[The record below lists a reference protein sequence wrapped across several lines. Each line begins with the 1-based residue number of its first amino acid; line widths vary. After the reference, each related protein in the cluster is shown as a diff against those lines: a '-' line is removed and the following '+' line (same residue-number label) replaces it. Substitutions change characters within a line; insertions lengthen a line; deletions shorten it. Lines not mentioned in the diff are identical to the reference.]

1 MRRLMVCLFALV
13 ATCLLAC
20 VAPAQGGDDWN
31 FSLWDVANGREMS
44 IEAAVPDLA
53 QADFVYVGEVH
64 DEYTNHQAQLAVIR
78 ALKDSGRDIVVGL
91 EMFERRD
98 QETLDR
104 WLAGTMPEREF
115 IKAFRRN
122 WGRLWPQYRDIFL
135 YCRNNGV
142 PMAGLNVP
150 RSVTRKVASKGFES
164 LTEAERG
171 MLPPIA
177 CDVSPAYAE
186 FLRRITGAHGH
197 GETEFQKFC
206 EAQLVWDTAMAVHA
220 LDDMKKRPGATMVVL
235 AGSVHA
241 WKAAMPTQMRKQDP
255 DVTQR
260 IILPQEKGRLD
271 RHTVSTA
278 DCDYLMLNL

>member
-1 MRRLMVCLFALV
+1 MRRLIVCLFTLV
-13 ATCLLAC
+13 ATFVLAG
-20 VAPAQGGDDWN
+20 AALAQDIDDWD
-31 FSLWDVANGREMS
+31 FSLWDVANGRELS

-53 QADFVYVGEVH
+53 KAEFVYVGEVH
-64 DEYTNHQAQLAVIR
+64 DEYATHLAQLAVIR
-78 ALKDSGRDIVVGL
+78 ALREAGHEVVVGL

-104 WLAGTMPEREF
+104 WLAGKLPEREF
-115 IKAFRRN
+115 IEAFRRN

-135 YCRNNGV
+135 YCRENGV

-150 RSVTRKVASKGFES
+150 RSVTRKVASQGFES
-164 LTEAERG
+164 LTEEERG

-186 FLRRITGAHGH
+186 FLHRITGAHGH
-197 GETEFQKFC
+197 GEAEFQKFC

-220 LDDMKKRPGATMVVL
+220 LDDMKEHPGAIMVVL

-241 WKAAMPTQMRKQDP
+241 WKAAMPAQMRKQDP

-271 RHTVSTA
+271 KDAVTTA